1 MRTRLIFILCLMINF
16 AFSQNIEKIKIPQR
30 VVYNYCSDDLNNE
43 AIKNIKSSLE
53 QKDNYS
59 IIQANLTIGN
69 QLWSRFR
76 NIETLKAIK
85 TGKKVIFRI
94 DNIEVEGKMYQNT
107 EDSKLV
113 WNELRKE
120 ITENYVIRKA
130 NEVELKYYWSTIAFD
145 IEEPLFI
152 LETQKHTYILNL
164 SKSDLKLFW
173 LDELPENFSYYNPI
187 DKNKYVADSGFKTY
201 RNGKEVSK
209 DSIQQDKDTKL
220 EKVVFLSSNQDLE
233 ENTTLEDLKLVMDKT
248 NSIFEKLFKD
258 SQKSGKIMVQFE
270 LGRNKN
276 IIEFAVRD
284 DLDLNIMKEFEKMVK
299 NEKYPNTRKKTIKLQ
314 FIYKVNSYS
323 DKE

>member
-1 MRTRLIFILCLMINF
+1 MRTKLIFILCLMINF
-16 AFSQNIEKIKIPQR
+16 AFAQNIEKIKIPQG
-30 VVYNYCSDDLNNE
+30 VVYNYCTDDLNNE
-43 AIKNIKSSLE
+43 AIKNIKSCLG
-53 QKDNYS
+53 QNDNYS

-85 TGKKVIFRI
+85 TGKKVIFHI
-94 DNIEVEGKMYQNT
+94 DNTEVEGKMYENT

-152 LETQKHTYILNL
+152 LETQKHNYILNL
-164 SKSDLKLFW
+164 SKNELKLYW
-173 LDELPENFSYYNPI
+173 LDELPLNLSYYNPI
-187 DKNKYVADSGFKTY
+187 DKNKYVAESGFKTY

-209 DSIQQDKDTKL
+209 DTIQEKATKL

-233 ENTTLEDLKLVMDKT
+233 ENTSLEDIKLVMDKT

-270 LGRNKN
+270 LGKKKN
-276 IIEFAVRD
+276 IITFAVRD
-284 DLDLNIMKEFEKMVK
+284 DLDLDIMKEFEKMVN

-314 FIYKVNSYS
+314 LIYKVNSYS
-323 DKE
+323 D

>member
-16 AFSQNIEKIKIPQR
+16 AFSQNIEKIKIPQG
-30 VVYNYCSDDLNNE
+30 VVYNYCTDDLNNE

-53 QKDNYS
+53 QKDNYT

-76 NIETLKAIK
+76 NIKTLKAIK

-94 DNIEVEGKMYQNT
+94 DNTEVEGKMYENT

-113 WNELRKE
+113 WDEVRKE

-152 LETQKHTYILNL
+152 LETQKHNYILNL

-173 LDELPENFSYYNPI
+173 LDELPVNLSYYNPI
-187 DKNKYVADSGFKTY
+187 EKNKYVAESGFKTY

-209 DSIQQDKDTKL
+209 DTIQEKATKL

-233 ENTTLEDLKLVMDKT
+233 ENTSLEDIKLVMDKT
-248 NSIFEKLFKD
+248 NSIFEKLFKE

-270 LGRNKN
+270 LGKKKN
-276 IIEFAVRD
+276 IITFAVRD
-284 DLDLNIMKEFEKMVK
+284 DLDLDIMKEFEKMVN

-323 DKE
+323 DME

>member
-1 MRTRLIFILCLMINF
+1 MRTSLIFILCLMINF
-16 AFSQNIEKIKIPQR
+16 AFSQNIEKIKIPQG
-30 VVYNYCSDDLNNE
+30 VVYNYCTDDLNNE

-85 TGKKVIFRI
+85 TGKNVIFHI
-94 DNIEVEGKMYQNT
+94 DNIEVDGKMYHNT

-152 LETQKHTYILNL
+152 LETQKHNYILNL
-164 SKSDLKLFW
+164 SKNDLKLFW
-173 LDELPENFSYYNPI
+173 LDELPVNLIYYNPI
-187 DKNKYVADSGFKTY
+187 EKNKYVAESGFKTY
-201 RNGKEVSK
+201 KNGKEVSK
-209 DSIQQDKDTKL
+209 DTIQEKATKL

-233 ENTTLEDLKLVMDKT
+233 ENTSLEDIKLVMDKT

-270 LGRNKN
+270 LGKKKN
-276 IIEFAVRD
+276 IITFAVRD
-284 DLDLNIMKEFEKMVK
+284 DLDLDIMKEFEKMVN

>member
-1 MRTRLIFILCLMINF
+1 MINF
-16 AFSQNIEKIKIPQR
+16 AFSQNIEKIKIPQG
-30 VVYNYCSDDLNNE
+30 VVYNYCTNDLNNV

-53 QKDNYS
+53 QNDNYS
-59 IIQANLTIGN
+59 IIQANLTIGK

-85 TGKKVIFRI
+85 TGKDVIFHI

-130 NEVELKYYWSTIAFD
+130 NEVELKYYWSAIAFD

-152 LETQKHTYILNL
+152 LETQKHNYILNL
-164 SKSDLKLFW
+164 SKNDLKLFW
-173 LDELPENFSYYNPI
+173 LDELPANLTYYNPI
-187 DKNKYVADSGFKTY
+187 EKNKYVAESGFKTY

-209 DSIQQDKDTKL
+209 DTIQEKATKL

-233 ENTTLEDLKLVMDKT
+233 ENTSIEDIKLVLDKT

-270 LGRNKN
+270 LGKKKN
-276 IIEFAVRD
+276 IITFAVRD
-284 DLDLNIMKEFEKMVK
+284 DLDLDIMKEFEKMVN
-299 NEKYPNTRKKTIKLQ
+299 NEKYPNTKKKTIKLQ

>member
-1 MRTRLIFILCLMINF
+1 MRTRLIFILCLMTNF
-16 AFSQNIEKIKIPQR
+16 SFSQNIEKIKIPQG
-30 VVYNYCSDDLNNE
+30 VVYNYCTDDLNNE
-43 AIKNIKSSLE
+43 AIKNIKYSLE

-69 QLWSRFR
+69 QLWSRFK
-76 NIETLKAIK
+76 NLETLKAIK
-85 TGKKVIFRI
+85 TGKNVIFHI

-152 LETQKHTYILNL
+152 LETQKHNYILNL
-164 SKSDLKLFW
+164 SKNDLKLFW
-173 LDELPENFSYYNPI
+173 LDELPVNLSYYNPI
-187 DKNKYVADSGFKTY
+187 EKNKYVAESGFKTY

-209 DSIQQDKDTKL
+209 DTIQEKATKL
-220 EKVVFLSSNQDLE
+220 EKVVFLSSNEDLE
-233 ENTTLEDLKLVMDKT
+233 ENTSIEDIKLVMDKT

-270 LGRNKN
+270 LGKKKN
-276 IIEFAVRD
+276 IITFAVRD
-284 DLDLNIMKEFEKMVK
+284 DLDLDIMKEFEKMVN

-314 FIYKVNSYS
+314 FIYKVNS
-323 DKE
+323 

>member
-1 MRTRLIFILCLMINF
+1 MINF
-16 AFSQNIEKIKIPQR
+16 AFSQNIEKIKIPQG
-30 VVYNYCSDDLNNE
+30 VVYNYCTDDLNNE

-85 TGKKVIFRI
+85 TGKNVIFHI
-94 DNIEVEGKMYQNT
+94 DNIEVDGKMYHNT

-152 LETQKHTYILNL
+152 LETQKHNYILNL
-164 SKSDLKLFW
+164 SKNDLKLFW
-173 LDELPENFSYYNPI
+173 LDELPVNLIYYNPI
-187 DKNKYVADSGFKTY
+187 EKNKYVAESGFKTY
-201 RNGKEVSK
+201 KNGKEVSK
-209 DSIQQDKDTKL
+209 DTIQEKATKL

-233 ENTTLEDLKLVMDKT
+233 ENTSLEDIKLVMDKT
-248 NSIFEKLFKD
+248 NSIFERLFKD

-270 LGRNKN
+270 LGKKKN
-276 IIEFAVRD
+276 IITFAVRD
-284 DLDLNIMKEFEKMVK
+284 DLDLDIMKEFEKMVN

>member
-85 TGKKVIFRI
+85 TGKNVIFHI

-130 NEVELKYYWSTIAFD
+130 NEVELKYYWSIISFD

-152 LETQKHTYILNL
+152 LETQKHNYILNL
-164 SKSDLKLFW
+164 SKNDLKLFW
-173 LDELPENFSYYNPI
+173 LDELPVNLSYYNPI
-187 DKNKYVADSGFKTY
+187 EKNKYVAESGFKTY

-209 DSIQQDKDTKL
+209 DTIQEKATKL
-220 EKVVFLSSNQDLE
+220 EKVVFLSSNRDLE
-233 ENTTLEDLKLVMDKT
+233 ENTSQEDIKLVMDKT

-258 SQKSGKIMVQFE
+258 SKKSGKIMVQFE
-270 LGRNKN
+270 LGRKKN

-284 DLDLNIMKEFEKMVK
+284 DLDLDIMKEFEKMVN
-299 NEKYPNTRKKTIKLQ
+299 NEKYPNTRKKSIKLQ
-314 FIYKVNSYS
+314 LLYKVNSYS
-323 DKE
+323 DIK

>member
-16 AFSQNIEKIKIPQR
+16 AFSQNSEKNKIPQG

-53 QKDNYS
+53 QKDNFS
-59 IIQANLTIGN
+59 IIQANLTVGN

-76 NIETLKAIK
+76 NIETLKATK
-85 TGKKVIFRI
+85 TGKNVIFRI
-94 DNIEVEGKMYQNT
+94 DKIEVEGKMYQNT

-113 WNELRKE
+113 WDQLRKE
-120 ITENYVIRKA
+120 ITGNYVIRKA

-152 LETQKHTYILNL
+152 LETQKHNYILNL
-164 SKSDLKLFW
+164 SKNDLKLFW
-173 LDELPENFSYYNPI
+173 LDELPVNLIYYNPI
-187 DKNKYVADSGFKTY
+187 EKNKYIADSGFKTY

-209 DSIQQDKDTKL
+209 DSIQEKDTKL

-233 ENTTLEDLKLVMDKT
+233 ENSSLEDLKLVVDKT
-248 NSIFEKLFKD
+248 NSFFEKLFKD

-270 LGRNKN
+270 LGKQKN
-276 IIEFAVRD
+276 IIKFAVRD
-284 DLDLNIMKEFEKMVK
+284 DLDLDIMKEFESMV
-299 NEKYPNTRKKTIKLQ
+299 NSEKYPNTRKKEIKLQ
-314 FIYKVNSYS
+314 LIYKVNSYS
-323 DKE
+323 DTE

>member
-1 MRTRLIFILCLMINF
+1 MRTKLIFILCLMINF
-16 AFSQNIEKIKIPQR
+16 AFSQNIEKIKIPQG
-30 VVYNYCSDDLNNE
+30 VVYNYCTDYLNNE
-43 AIKNIKSSLE
+43 AIKNIKSSLG

-85 TGKKVIFRI
+85 MGKKVIFRI
-94 DNIEVEGKMYQNT
+94 DNTEVEGKMYENT

-113 WNELRKE
+113 WDEVRKE

-130 NEVELKYYWSTIAFD
+130 NEVELKYYWSTIPFD

-152 LETQKHTYILNL
+152 LETQKHNYILNL
-164 SKSDLKLFW
+164 SKNDLKLFW
-173 LDELPENFSYYNPI
+173 LDELPLNLSYYNPI
-187 DKNKYVADSGFKTY
+187 EKNKYVAEGGFKTY

-209 DSIQQDKDTKL
+209 DTIQEKATKL
-220 EKVVFLSSNQDLE
+220 EKVVFLSSNHDLE
-233 ENTTLEDLKLVMDKT
+233 ENTSLEDIKLVMDKT
-248 NSIFEKLFKD
+248 NSIFEELFKD

-270 LGRNKN
+270 LGKKKN
-276 IIEFAVRD
+276 NITFAVRD
-284 DLDLNIMKEFEKMVK
+284 DLDLDIMKEFEKMVN
-299 NEKYPNTRKKTIKLQ
+299 NEKYPHTRKKTIKLQ

>member
-1 MRTRLIFILCLMINF
+1 MRTRLIFILCLIINF
-16 AFSQNIEKIKIPQR
+16 AFSQNIEKIKIPQG
-30 VVYNYCSDDLNNE
+30 VVYNYCTDDLNNE
-43 AIKNIKSSLE
+43 AIKNIKSSLG
-53 QKDNYS
+53 QKDDYS

-76 NIETLKAIK
+76 NIETLKAIN

-94 DNIEVEGKMYQNT
+94 DNTEVEGKMYENT

-152 LETQKHTYILNL
+152 LETQKHNYILNL
-164 SKSDLKLFW
+164 SKNDLKLFW
-173 LDELPENFSYYNPI
+173 LDELPVNLSYYNPI
-187 DKNKYVADSGFKTY
+187 EKNKYVAESGFKTY

-209 DSIQQDKDTKL
+209 DTIQEKATKL

-233 ENTTLEDLKLVMDKT
+233 ENTSLEDLKLVMDKT
-248 NSIFEKLFKD
+248 NLIFEKLFKD

-270 LGRNKN
+270 LGKKKN
-276 IIEFAVRD
+276 IITFAVRD
-284 DLDLNIMKEFEKMVK
+284 DFDLDIMKEFEKMVN

-314 FIYKVNSYS
+314 LIYKVNSYS

>member
-1 MRTRLIFILCLMINF
+1 MRTKLIFILCLMINF
-16 AFSQNIEKIKIPQR
+16 AFAQNIEKIKIPQG
-30 VVYNYCSDDLNNE
+30 VVYNYCTDDLNNE
-43 AIKNIKSSLE
+43 AIKNIKSCLG
-53 QKDNYS
+53 QNDNYS

-85 TGKKVIFRI
+85 TGKKVIFHI
-94 DNIEVEGKMYQNT
+94 DNTEVEGKMYENT

-152 LETQKHTYILNL
+152 LETQKHNYILNL
-164 SKSDLKLFW
+164 SKNELKLYW
-173 LDELPENFSYYNPI
+173 LDELPLNLSYYNPI
-187 DKNKYVADSGFKTY
+187 DKNKYVAESGFKTY

-209 DSIQQDKDTKL
+209 DTIQEKATKL

-233 ENTTLEDLKLVMDKT
+233 QNTSLEDIKLVMDKT

-270 LGRNKN
+270 LGKKKN
-276 IIEFAVRD
+276 IITFAVRD
-284 DLDLNIMKEFEKMVK
+284 DLDLDIMKEFEKMVN

-314 FIYKVNSYS
+314 LIYKVNSYS
-323 DKE
+323 D